1 MNSTDCMIEYS
12 DIELLQ
18 QFRIEGS
25 RHDAFTKIV
34 QKYQKK
40 LYYQIRKMVIDH
52 DDANDLLQNTF
63 VKVWNSLNKFREDSQ
78 LYTWMYRIATNESL
92 TFLKQKSKNRM
103 HRIDDVAQE
112 LHDKTGNSEYFNA
125 DQLQLKLQQAIVSLP
140 PKQQKVFTMRYYDR
154 MKYEEMSEQLGTS
167 VGALKASYHHAV
179 AKVEK
184 YITGH

>member
-78 LYTWMYRIATNESL
+78 LYTWMYRIATNE
-92 TFLKQKSKNRM
+92 TIACCN
-103 HRIDDVAQE
+103 
-112 LHDKTGNSEYFNA
+112 FNCN
-125 DQLQLKLQQAIVSLP
+125 
-140 PKQQKVFTMRYYDR
+140 
-154 MKYEEMSEQLGTS
+154 
-167 VGALKASYHHAV
+167 
-179 AKVEK
+179 
-184 YITGH
+184 